1 MTILKQTSFLQ
12 GRDIRCIGM
21 LNKSNFLLVG
31 LYGCADLLILGLL
44 DNTYSNIRNPSD
56 DKYPWRLTPIIPES
70 HSNVFLLQDSKGLS
84 LLDFSRTKGLSLD
97 DYGQGKLTHFLPVE
111 GNFNR
116 GLFIQ
121 RKGNG
126 NLCIF
131 TNEWSSFFPT
141 EIRKRVIL

>member
-31 LYGCADLLILGLL
+31 LYGSADLLILDLL
-44 DNTYSNIRNPSD
+44 DNTYSHIRNPSD
-56 DKYPWRLTPIIPES
+56 DKYPWRLTPIIPVS

-97 DYGQGKLTHFLPVE
+97 DYG
-111 GNFNR
+111 
-116 GLFIQ
+116 
-121 RKGNG
+121 
-126 NLCIF
+126 
-131 TNEWSSFFPT
+131 
-141 EIRKRVIL
+141 